1 MAILSPAIRGG
12 PLLGV
17 LVALSLAAVP
27 ATASDGQ
34 RHYYSIQ
41 GSLAPASTTTSNG
54 GGLELKSRI
63 ATNASALPAQSAGNF
78 VLTARLAASPM
89 GCAGDTIFADGFD
102 P

>member
-1 MAILSPAIRGG
+1 MAILSPVIRGG

-17 LVALSLAAVP
+17 LVALSLAAAP

-41 GSLAPASTTTSNG
+41 GSLTPTASPTSSG
-54 GGLELKSRI
+54 GGLEMKSRI
-63 ATNASALPAQSAGNF
+63 AATPSALPQSAGNF
-78 VLTARLAASPM
+78 VLTARLAASPL
-89 GCAGDTIFADGFD
+89 GCAGDTIFEDGFD